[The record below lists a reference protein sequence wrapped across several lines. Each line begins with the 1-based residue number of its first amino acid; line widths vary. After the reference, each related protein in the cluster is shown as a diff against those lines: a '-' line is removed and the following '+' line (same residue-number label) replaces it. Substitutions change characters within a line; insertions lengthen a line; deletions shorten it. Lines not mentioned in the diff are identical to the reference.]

1 MKTTN
6 LPCLTILFCAVVMT
20 LTGNL
25 HAQFQEA
32 ARWVPESANT
42 LVMVRAEKILN
53 SQIAQEQHWKTDR
66 SKAFQSGAAF
76 LPPSTKRLLM
86 ASEMDFEF
94 WNPTWQVTI
103 FEKSGPA
110 ISITNVAQYVGGNI
124 ETLGEKDAIILPNDS
139 YLVKIDD
146 NTLGAM
152 TPANRQATAR
162 WLATRQYAVMNL
174 SPYLTDAVNFAD
186 NNADIIIALDADYAI
201 NAGLIKKRL
210 EESGMF
216 KPEEL
221 GPMSEALASMKGLT
235 LGVTINDKVTAAV
248 KVDFKGDPSALTSSI
263 KGMLIYALKKHGMM
277 IDDIENWSV
286 KANPDEKNVII
297 GGSLS
302 DTGLRRM
309 MTLIEHPLADN
320 FAPQAA
326 YGDSKPDMKTC
337 TLQYFND
344 VGVLIKEIR
353 KQDFQAMRTYSK
365 YFDKYARQIDNLPV
379 LNVDPVVLS
388 YGSYVADSFR
398 SISGGLDV
406 QNLQRVQDRQE
417 YVAGSDTY
425 HGRGQYTNYNG
436 YTSRY
441 GWGGGWAFNQRNRQ
455 IVGAEAN
462 LRGANEAKDTLR
474 QVDEATA
481 KVRNDMSQKYQI
493 EF

>member
-1 MKTTN
+1 MKKTK
-6 LPCLTILFCAVVMT
+6 LFCFAILLIAFA
-20 LTGNL
+20 LTSTRNVN
-25 HAQFQEA
+25 AQFQEA

-53 SQIAQEQHWKTDR
+53 SQIAQAQNWKTQR

-76 LPPSTKRLLM
+76 LPPSTKRLLI
-86 ASEMDFEF
+86 AAEMDFEY
-94 WNPTWQVTI
+94 WDPAWQVAI

-110 ISITNVAQYVGGNI
+110 ISITNVANYVGGNI
-124 ETLGEKDAIILPNDS
+124 ETLGDKQAIILPNDS

-146 NTLGAM
+146 STLGSM

-162 WLATRQYAVMNL
+162 WLKTRQFAVMNL

-186 NNADIIIALDADYAI
+186 NNADIIIAFDAADAI
-201 NAGLIKKRL
+201 SAGLIKKRL

-221 GPMSEALASMKGLT
+221 GPISEALASMKGMT

-248 KVDFKGDPSALTSSI
+248 KFDFKGDPAALTGSI
-263 KGMLIYALKKHGMM
+263 KNMLIYALKKHGMM
-277 IDDIENWSV
+277 IDDVENWSV
-286 KANPDEKNVII
+286 KAGPDNLII
-297 GGSLS
+297 GGALN
-302 DTGLRRM
+302 DTGLRRL

-320 FAPQAA
+320 FAGQAA

-344 VGVLIKEIR
+344 IGVLIKDIR

-388 YGSYVADSFR
+388 YGSYVADTFR
-398 SISGGLDV
+398 SISGGLDT
-406 QNLQRVQDRQE
+406 QNLQRVQDRQQ
-417 YVAGSDTY
+417 YTPGSSDY

-436 YTSRY
+436 YTSRF
-441 GWGGGWAFNQRNRQ
+441 GWGGGWATNQRNRQ
-455 IVGAEAN
+455 ITGAEAN
-462 LRGANEAKDTLR
+462 LQGANEAKDTMR
-474 QVDEATA
+474 QVDEATS
-481 KVRNDMSQKYQI
+481 KVRADMSKKYQI

>member
-1 MKTTN
+1 MKTTK
-6 LPCLTILFCAVVMT
+6 LFCITILFCAVALLST
-20 LTGNL
+20 RNL

-42 LVMVRAEKILN
+42 LVLVRAEKILN
-53 SQIAQEQHWKTDR
+53 SQLAQEQHWKTDR

-94 WNPTWQVTI
+94 WDPAWQVTI

-110 ISITNVAQYVGGNI
+110 ISVANVAQYVGGSVEKI
-124 ETLGEKDAIILPNDS
+124 GDKDAVVLPNDS

-146 NTLGAM
+146 GTLGSM

-162 WLATRQYAVMNL
+162 WLATRQYGVMNL
-174 SPYLTDAVNFAD
+174 SSYLTDAVNFAD
-186 NNADIIIALDADYAI
+186 NNADIIIALDAEYAI
-201 NAGLIKKRL
+201 SPSIIQKRL

-221 GPMSEALASMKGLT
+221 EPMSKALASMKGLT

-248 KVDFKGDPSALTSSI
+248 KVDFKGDPSALTGAI

-286 KANPDEKNVII
+286 KANPDENNLII

-320 FAPQAA
+320 FAAEA
-326 YGDSKPDMKTC
+326 VYGDSKPDMKTC
-337 TLQYFND
+337 TLQYFNS

-353 KQDFQAMRTYSK
+353 KQDFKAMSTYSK

-388 YGSYVADSFR
+388 YGSYVADTFR
-398 SISGGLDV
+398 SISGGLDT

-417 YVAGSDTY
+417 YVAGSSSY

-441 GWGGGWAFNQRNRQ
+441 GWGGGAAFNQRNRQ

-462 LRGANEAKDTLR
+462 LKGANEAKDTLR

-481 KVRNDMSQKYQI
+481 KVRADMSEKYQI